1 MSIVPKGGPI
11 QDLKLIGKGALTIP
25 YQAAKATAA
34 VAGTTIGAANV
45 VYGAAQL
52 ITYPIRLLIGLFG
65 GGFNQEE
72 EKPKRK
78 RKLLLKKESLPV
90 TKTRMS
96 PRRYSERIRNGNK
109 NIHC

>member
-1 MSIVPKGGPI
+1 MSIVPKEGPI

-52 ITYPIRLLIGLFG
+52 ITYPFRLLIGLFG
-65 GGFNQEE
+65 GGFYQEAE
-72 EKPKRK
+72 RPKRTK
-78 RKLLLKKESLPV
+78 KLLLKTESSPL
-90 TKTRMS
+90 TKSRSS
-96 PRRYSERIRNGNK
+96 PRRYSKRIRNDGK
-109 NIHC
+109 NTRY